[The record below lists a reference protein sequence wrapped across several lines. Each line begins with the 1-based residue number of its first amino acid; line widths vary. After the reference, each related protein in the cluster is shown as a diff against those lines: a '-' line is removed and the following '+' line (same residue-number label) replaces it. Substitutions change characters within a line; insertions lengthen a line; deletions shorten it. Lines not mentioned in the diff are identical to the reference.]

1 MASSDD
7 QERVDSLNDEMDK
20 LKNSKTNYED
30 MVSVSTDSE
39 VEAAN
44 QSYENMIEFLLVRIE
59 NHAKSEGV
67 TIDLVVATSSSGA
80 ENVYDLRFTA
90 RGSYVGI
97 SEFITG
103 IEDDSKLGY
112 KIEDFKMSPSS
123 GDDGGVQATFI
134 CRDIKINGI
143 SNNTV
148 TPVDTTT
155 KDDEKTD
162 TTDSEKKSEKT
173 NETTSDTNGNT

>member
-1 MASSDD
+1 MKKLLLGIIAFLLVVLIGFTMVQGIKIGNFKIYGIKDLKQNSDNLQGKVEEATKLASSDY
-7 QERVDSLNDEMDK
+7 QERIDSLNDEMDK

-44 QSYENMIEFLLVRIE
+44 QSYENMIGFLLVRIE

-90 RGSYVGI
+90 RGSYVGKDG
-97 SEFITG
+97 SEFKSTPYSNG
-103 IEDDSKLGY
+103 RGY
-112 KIEDFKMSPSS
+112 KYDYYK
-123 GDDGGVQATFI
+123 
-134 CRDIKINGI
+134 RRRYKI
-143 SNNTV
+143 S
-148 TPVDTTT
+148 
-155 KDDEKTD
+155 
-162 TTDSEKKSEKT
+162 
-173 NETTSDTNGNT
+173 